1 MIYIFH
7 GDDQYKSQQAYQAK
21 LSEYSTF
28 EQLHFDNKNIDFDK
42 LNQFINSQSLFGSDK
57 MLILDNP
64 YSLVKSNLEKL
75 QKIIISNKD
84 IDIIIWQ
91 ERSLKPAE
99 NNYFG
104 KATIQKFPLDKKLF
118 ASLNALKPGNIHN
131 FCTLYQETLQQ
142 EPFELFFFWLK
153 NNIRKNLT
161 TYSKFPEDK
170 LKDAYLKLIKMEY
183 LYKNGLLYQPK
194 DDACLNIL
202 VDLMA

>member
-91 ERSLKPAE
+91 ERLLKPAE

-104 KATIQKFPLDKKLF
+104 KATIQKFPLEKNYLPVSMPSNQAIFTIFAPSTKKHF
-118 ASLNALKPGNIHN
+118 NKNPLNYFSFG
-131 FCTLYQETLQQ
+131 
-142 EPFELFFFWLK
+142 
-153 NNIRKNLT
+153 
-161 TYSKFPEDK
+161 SKIISAK
-170 LKDAYLKLIKMEY
+170 T
-183 LYKNGLLYQPK
+183 
-194 DDACLNIL
+194 
-202 VDLMA
+202 